1 MKTLIF
7 EVNIHSVVDLITNSS
22 SEIFMIDVTTSN
34 KTLKELF
41 ETIVEAAGSGNGGYS
56 ETSIQ
61 AFSDYEWKEDYIT
74 KGINTKNLYIVNIDN
89 NDSGITE
96 ALLRKFFK
104 VVELESK

>member
-7 EVNIHSVVDLITNSS
+7 EANIHSVVDLITNSS

-34 KTLKELF
+34 KTLKEVF
-41 ETIVEAAGSGNGGYS
+41 KTIVEAAGSGGYS
-56 ETSIQ
+56 ETSIR
-61 AFSDYEWKEDYIT
+61 AFSDYEYGSDYIT
-74 KGINTKNLYIVNIDN
+74 EGVDTKNLYVINIDQ
-89 NDSGITE
+89 NDSGVTE